1 VGKPKTKDFIV
12 IKPIWW
18 RQLGFTLFLF
28 ICSIY
33 FAFMDFLGPI
43 AGWIITV
50 LVLVISILNFADQLL
65 TWSRLRIDRDGFDLR
80 TWWGRKKVPHQN
92 IESIEWEEY
101 MNRKLIILRLKSP
114 VGDKE
119 EKKEIPFPCAFG
131 RPVDEVIKVLRDGLD
146 KTPRRSLPKSKE

>member
-33 FAFMDFLGPI
+33 FAFMDFLGPL

-92 IESIEWEEY
+92 IQSIEWEEY

>member
-1 VGKPKTKDFIV
+1 VGKTKRKDFIV

-33 FAFMDFLGPI
+33 FAFMDFLGPV

-50 LVLVISILNFADQLL
+50 LALLISILNFADQLL

-92 IESIEWEEY
+92 IESFEWEEY
-101 MNRKLIILRLKSP
+101 MNRKLIMVRLRSR
-114 VGDKE
+114 VGDE
-119 EKKEIPFPCAFG
+119 QAGKEIPFPCAFG

-146 KTPRRSLPKSKE
+146 KTPRQSLNQKE

>member
-1 VGKPKTKDFIV
+1 
-12 IKPIWW
+12 
-18 RQLGFTLFLF
+18 
-28 ICSIY
+28 
-33 FAFMDFLGPI
+33 MDFLGPV

-50 LVLVISILNFADQLL
+50 VVLVISILNFADQLL

-92 IESIEWEEY
+92 IQSIEWEEY

>member
-1 VGKPKTKDFIV
+1 MGKPKTKDFIV

-33 FAFMDFLGPI
+33 FAFMDFLGPV

-65 TWSRLRIDRDGFDLR
+65 AWSRLRIDRDGFDLR

-101 MNRKLIILRLKSP
+101 MNRKLIILRLRSP
-114 VGDKE
+114 AGE
-119 EKKEIPFPCAFG
+119 EEACKEIPFPCAFG

-146 KTPRRSLPKSKE
+146 KNPMRSLNQKE